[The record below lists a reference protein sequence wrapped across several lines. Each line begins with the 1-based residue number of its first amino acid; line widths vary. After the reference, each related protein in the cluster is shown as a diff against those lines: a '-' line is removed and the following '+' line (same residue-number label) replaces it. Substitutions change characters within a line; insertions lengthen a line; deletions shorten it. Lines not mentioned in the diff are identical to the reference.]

1 MQQDRDDKNVTVLLL
16 TYGGAM
22 FEARSKKGLLNSYRL
37 YFASFILPPGENGLH
52 EWAAG
57 GISAGL

>member
-22 FEARSKKGLLNSYRL
+22 FEARSKIGLLSRYRP
-37 YFASFILPPGENGLH
+37 YFASFILPPGKNGLH